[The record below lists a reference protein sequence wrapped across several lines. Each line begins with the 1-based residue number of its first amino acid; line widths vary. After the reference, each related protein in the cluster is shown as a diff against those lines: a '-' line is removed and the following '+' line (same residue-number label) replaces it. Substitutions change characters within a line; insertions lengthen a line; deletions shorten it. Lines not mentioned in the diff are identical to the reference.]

1 MSDDRCC
8 CLIGGF
14 LIMAEVCLAFSGLWF
29 MMSYGAQ
36 DGGLPKGK
44 KYYILYLACARFG
57 GDTLNSCAVQWQH
70 WPQTHNLRQKRAC
83 MSTPRIETYRKK
95 ETITWLDSIW
105 KHIYSCLGQTIYME
119 HFPSAGT
126 FFWLHTISTA
136 PPCRKD
142 NAKNVL
148 GSMPNNVRST
158 FSLGDTTQAVYY

>member
-1 MSDDRCC
+1 MLHYLVSDDRCC

-83 MSTPRIETYRKK
+83 MSIPQIETYRKK
-95 ETITWLDSIW
+95 ERNNHMTWLYL
-105 KHIYSCLGQTIYME
+105 KTNLFLLGTNYL
-119 HFPSAGT
+119 HGT
-126 FFWLHTISTA
+126 FSFGWNLLLVAHNKHRS
-136 PPCRKD
+136 
-142 NAKNVL
+142 
-148 GSMPNNVRST
+148 SM
-158 FSLGDTTQAVYY
+158 